1 MNSSTIHNGSDT
13 YYSKLEER
21 IALLIYSYIAPITLA
36 CLAIIA
42 IGGNSLVICVIL
54 SQSAL
59 RTLINFL
66 LLNLALADLL
76 FALTVIPGKIIK
88 YLTVLDNS
96 LQMGNAV
103 CKIYTY
109 LTYTITDITIT
120 LLIAI
125 SFLRL
130 AIVVYTTQTAKY
142 RSFKNI
148 SKLTACIWVL
158 ISALHTPL
166 VAVATVKSK
175 GNKYAGIVYC
185 GIDDEY
191 INSVLLS
198 LSIGGYFVPAF
209 LITVVYALIAYHLK
223 NETNDNTIDAAKERT
238 RRALKM
244 MVVVVLVFLLSW
256 LPTHLNT
263 ILSMKQIYLKSVWF
277 ELLRLL
283 CDILAY
289 GNSCVNPFIY
299 NFMSS
304 EFKTAFRN
312 VVCCRC
318 RNNNNSR
325 PSTRTEN
332 IQMSPINNE
341 RFLDDMEKECLNL
354 AETAVV

>member
-1 MNSSTIHNGSDT
+1 M
-13 YYSKLEER
+13 
-21 IALLIYSYIAPITLA
+21 
-36 CLAIIA
+36 
-42 IGGNSLVICVIL
+42 
-54 SQSAL
+54 
-59 RTLINFL
+59 
-66 LLNLALADLL
+66 ADLL

-88 YLTVLDNS
+88 YYTFDDNGW
-96 LQMGNAV
+96 QVGNTA
-103 CKIYTY
+103 CKIFIY

-125 SFLRL
+125 SLLRL

-148 SKLTACIWVL
+148 SYLTACIWVI

-166 VAVATVKSK
+166 VVVATVKDSRNDRQ
-175 GNKYAGIVYC
+175 GLVYC
-185 GIDDEY
+185 GIDKKY
-191 INSVLLS
+191 MNSVLLG

-223 NETNDNTIDAAKERT
+223 NETSDNTIDAAKERT

-263 ILSMKQIYLKSVWF
+263 LLTMKNIFVKSAWF
-277 ELLRLL
+277 EIVRLL

-318 RNNNNSR
+318 KNNNNSR

-332 IQMSPINNE
+332 IQLSPVNNE
-341 RFLDDMEKECLNL
+341 KFIDDVDREYIDI